1 MPSEQAF
8 LLTAFNS
15 KDVFGKKEG
24 LNHSPHIAAQMSVD
38 HSLLLGLVG
47 VSFLMLAYEMKSNA
61 QFSTLR
67 ENFRTAGYGR
77 FEADDFIEKK

>member
-1 MPSEQAF
+1 
-8 LLTAFNS
+8 
-15 KDVFGKKEG
+15 
-24 LNHSPHIAAQMSVD
+24 MSVD

-67 ENFRTAGYGR
+67 ENFRTTGYGR

>member
-1 MPSEQAF
+1 MQ
-8 LLTAFNS
+8 AFNS

-24 LNHSPHIAAQMSVD
+24 LNHSPHIAAQMSID
-38 HSLLLGLVG
+38 HSLLLGLIG
-47 VSFLMLAYEMKSNA
+47 ISFAMVTYEMSTNA

-67 ENFRTAGYGR
+67 ENFSTTGYGR